1 MRSIASCYSE
11 HAIKVSDS
19 YCSGHS
25 NQAYLSPNLAPLS
38 TPKTITCIYKAK
50 ISSSERN
57 LLITLTWCN
66 NLIGQGLT
74 VNVGGENQPST
85 PSEFIDSN
93 SHQLRKN
100 KGCKTFKSCDSEIQV
115 YWDVSNAKYVN
126 GPEPSTRFSV
136 MVLIDSELCL
146 LLGDMNEH
154 DQLEAPKFSLVSRS
168 ETFIGSTVYSTKA
181 QFCDSGLAHDILIKC
196 SGDEELGGWR
206 NPVLSVC
213 IDQKKVFQ
221 VKKLRWNFR
230 GNQIIFLD
238 GLLVDMMWDLHDWLF
253 KQTSGCAVFMFRTRS
268 GLDSRLWLE
277 EKNSGG
283 LEHKEKEKAEF
294 SLVICAC
301 KSPD

>member
-19 YCSGHS
+19 YCSGPS
-25 NQAYLSPNLAPLS
+25 NKAYLSPNLAPS
-38 TPKTITCIYKAK
+38 TPNTVTCMYKAK
-50 ISSSERN
+50 ISSSQRN

-74 VNVGGENQPST
+74 VNVGENLST
-85 PSEFIDSN
+85 PSEFNSN

-100 KGCKTFKSCDSEIQV
+100 KGCKTFKSCNSDIEV
-115 YWDVSNAKYVN
+115 YWDVSNARYIN

-136 MVLIDSELCL
+136 MILIDSELCL
-146 LLGDMNEH
+146 LLGDMNEE
-154 DQLEAPKFSLVSRS
+154 QQPAPKFSLVSRS

-181 QFCDSGLAHDILIKC
+181 QFCDTGLAHDILIKC
-196 SGDEELGGWR
+196 SGEEEEEGWR

-221 VKKLRWNFR
+221 VKRLRWNFR
-230 GNQIIFLD
+230 GNQIIFVD

-268 GLDSRLWLE
+268 RLDSRLWLE
-277 EKNSGG
+277 EKSSG
-283 LEHKEKEKAEF
+283 LEQMEKERPEF
-294 SLVICAC
+294 SLLICAC